1 MDVLNSLLDVQSG
14 PVIVNEKP
22 YYYVDK
28 IHGPDGDL
36 IVAYELSKSGLRK
49 YEQNKNPLTLGKAYK
64 IDDIVYKKYDST
76 SKNASPLVKLLSK
89 RKNNV
94 TMHSKIY
101 YKPAIFVSY
110 VEDGTDSITETYGQG
125 FKEMH
130 AVKVVGPVTNKYEE
144 MKPTGVFIGLNNVK
158 WLKDVYD
165 FSRWQGYL
173 VPIYSH
179 YLPYFKMLNEMGRI

>member
-14 PVIVNEKP
+14 PVIVNDKP

-36 IVAYELSKSGLRK
+36 IVAYNLLKSSVRK
-49 YEQNKNPLTLGKAYK
+49 YEQTKNPLALTKAMAEDT
-64 IDDIVYKKYDST
+64 ITSHKYT
-76 SKNASPLVKLLSK
+76 SASPLSKLLSL
-89 RKNNV
+89 RKGSQKTRIV
-94 TMHSKIY
+94 IR

-110 VEDGTDSITETYGQG
+110 VEDGIDSITETYGQG

-130 AVKVVGPVTNKYEE
+130 QTQIKGPINNRYQE

-173 VPIYSH
+173 IPIYNH